1 MAEDFKKSSNVK
13 LKAKHFWTGLA
24 LLFGIILCLALLLGP
39 DVNSQD
45 ERGRTALLRAAF
57 TTNNAR
63 ITELLEAGAD
73 PNIQDK
79 RGRTALMWAAF
90 DGNNPGVR
98 QLLEAGADPNLKTER
113 GQTALMWAAE
123 QRRTSLSSSER
134 ERYSA
139 VMRQLLAAGATR

>member
-1 MAEDFKKSSNVK
+1 MTEDFKKSYNAK
-13 LKAKHFWTGLA
+13 LQTKHFWTGLA
-24 LLFGIILCLALLLGP
+24 LLFGIIVCIALLLGP

-45 ERGRTALLRAAF
+45 ERGRTALLQAAF
-57 TTNNAR
+57 TTNNVR

-113 GQTALMWAAE
+113 GQTALMWAVE
-123 QRRTSLSSSER
+123 ERRTSLSSRER
-134 ERYSA
+134 ERYNA
-139 VMRQLLAAGATR
+139 VIRQLLVAGATR